1 MLLLIQVIT
10 AHHRGML
17 YLRICDS
24 PNLTEECLEK
34 FPPLERVD
42 YEDSELAQA
51 QPINEKYP
59 FLYYLRP
66 ICYYGQTGI
75 GDGNMSAMRT
85 TDIYD
90 SYPKMQAKFRLPQG
104 LSCEKC
110 VMQMYVC
117 DELLSSYALFPTKA
131 IKKKK

>member
-1 MLLLIQVIT
+1 M
-10 AHHRGML
+10 
-17 YLRICDS
+17 
-24 PNLTEECLEK
+24 TEECLEK
-34 FPPLERVD
+34 YPPLERVF

-66 ICYYGQTGI
+66 ICYYGQTRI

-104 LSCEKC
+104 LSCDKC
-110 VMQMYVC
+110 VMQMHWITANSCIPPTYQ
-117 DELLSSYALFPTKA
+117 EFTFPAKYENCPGDGVGWCRMVNVY
-131 IKKKK
+131 